1 MKPREVILILIAA
14 ALGGI
19 AVVSWS
25 SEVEVKAAAEEQN
38 TKTIATLRD
47 NGAKLELY
55 KREIEQ
61 AAIRVK
67 AAQSSESAAVAK
79 ANSTMSSS
87 KQAALDLNKAKE
99 DLAKATTKI
108 AELEKIR
115 TEATARIN
123 ELTTESTNLRD
134 GSDVKAALAKQK
146 KAEADLEAASVAL
159 REANTKAAAATTK
172 LAEVEEENRRLR
184 DQAKGTEVASPNY
197 RAL

>member
-25 SEVEVKAAAEEQN
+25 SEVEAKAAAEEQN
-38 TKTIATLRD
+38 AKTIATLRD

-55 KREIEQ
+55 KRESEQ

-87 KQAALDLNKAKE
+87 KQATLDLNKAKE

-115 TEATARIN
+115 TEATTRIN
-123 ELTTESTNLRD
+123 ELTTEITNLRD

-159 REANTKAAAATTK
+159 RDANIKAAAATTK
-172 LAEVEEENRRLR
+172 QAEAEEENRRLR
-184 DQAKGTEVASPNY
+184 DQAKGSENASPNY

>member
-123 ELTTESTNLRD
+123 ELTTEITNLRD